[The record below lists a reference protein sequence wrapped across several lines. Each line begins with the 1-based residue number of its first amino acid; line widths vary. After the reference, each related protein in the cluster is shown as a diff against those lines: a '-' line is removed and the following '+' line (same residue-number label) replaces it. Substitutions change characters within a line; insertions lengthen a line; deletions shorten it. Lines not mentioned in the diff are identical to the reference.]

1 MKEDNSLLST
11 PHHTSPPVTLPSANN
26 NAINAATTVLNK
38 NQIQVNGASLPSAT
52 NGASSAV
59 NNGVVTNGNTNTNN
73 NAQTN
78 KSGYKIVVNNYHA
91 HSILSSKEGNNIA
104 TCIINTPPLDGN
116 SKLLHQ
122 IGDAP
127 SPLSK
132 VKHIENFISTN
143 TDKSPKPK
151 TTSNESNDLP
161 NGKDYSCEGSP
172 SSEDV
177 SPSPTPEM
185 PPPKTVIV
193 IQNNQPKCE
202 ILAGE
207 DDIGSNLDDDDD
219 EDLGGEMQ
227 GFFFKICFQNL
238 YFLDIDNLG
247 IFDDTSDSEDEYAG
261 FYFKLPSD
269 DIKRVPETNIDTY
282 IRPNSVLTP
291 SLFPLVPPY
300 LTFSNHVD
308 KGPSMPPELQK
319 VLKWKLSPVM
329 PKIVKKV
336 VLNSGFRLI
345 KSEFW
350 FYFTYFLQ
358 IFFILF

>member
-1 MKEDNSLLST
+1 
-11 PHHTSPPVTLPSANN
+11 
-26 NAINAATTVLNK
+26 
-38 NQIQVNGASLPSAT
+38 
-52 NGASSAV
+52 
-59 NNGVVTNGNTNTNN
+59 
-73 NAQTN
+73 
-78 KSGYKIVVNNYHA
+78 
-91 HSILSSKEGNNIA
+91 
-104 TCIINTPPLDGN
+104 
-116 SKLLHQ
+116 
-122 IGDAP
+122 P

-161 NGKDYSCEGSP
+161 NGKDYSCEGNA
-172 SSEDV
+172 
-177 SPSPTPEM
+177 TPENCDF
-185 PPPKTVIV
+185 
-193 IQNNQPKCE
+193 IQNNQQKCE

-219 EDLGGEMQ
+219 EDLG
-227 GFFFKICFQNL
+227 
-238 YFLDIDNLG
+238 DIDNLG

-282 IRPNSVLTP
+282 IRPSSVLTP

-345 KSEFW
+345 K
-350 FYFTYFLQ
+350 
-358 IFFILF
+358 